1 MPRIRPSSPGFTLV
15 ELLSAIA
22 VIAIIASIGFGLIR
36 LGSSPQASLRT
47 AQGNINGLVTAARA
61 QAATTGR
68 PVHLFVVNDPAVPDL
83 HLRFLGIAQQPLG
96 SSAWEMVGTGVLLPQ
111 GTYIVPHN
119 AGALFAALNSTAFN
133 TSPTTNLNVTI
144 NGTAR
149 TTRALLFDARGLP
162 DIATAARIVVA
173 EGTGLGAGIE
183 LANPDGV
190 RGVILNGFGVAI
202 LADNRVSLQ

>member
-1 MPRIRPSSPGFTLV
+1 
-15 ELLSAIA
+15 
-22 VIAIIASIGFGLIR
+22 
-36 LGSSPQASLRT
+36 
-47 AQGNINGLVTAARA
+47 
-61 QAATTGR
+61 
-68 PVHLFVVNDPAVPDL
+68 
-83 HLRFLGIAQQPLG
+83 
-96 SSAWEMVGTGVLLPQ
+96 MVGTGVLLPQ

-133 TSPTTNLNVTI
+133 TSIPVTI

>member
-1 MPRIRPSSPGFTLV
+1 MPRIRPSSAGFTLV

-68 PVHLFVVNDPAVPDL
+68 PVHLFVVNDPAVPNL

-96 SSAWEMVGTGVLLPQ
+96 SSPSAPWEMVGTGVLLPQ

-119 AGALFAALNSTAFN
+119 AGALFATLNSTAFN
-133 TSPTTNLNVTI
+133 TSITVTI
-144 NGTAR
+144 NGTTL
-149 TTRALLFDARGLP
+149 TTPALLFDARGLP